1 MQVLPAFIGMAGF
14 VVLTIYPFQQRVP
27 QWSNDLAASM
37 QKAELMNVQ
46 TRASILQ
53 SKAQELFALTTAD
66 AAALASYATAL
77 FSDPTQLPLNN
88 SYPLFSGQKA
98 FPPAAP
104 AGTYTFCIDA
114 LYTKLWSVLQ
124 TTVCVGTALHC
135 CSRDCC
141 SCHMMCCYK
150 LILRRTAKDV

>member
-1 MQVLPAFIGMAGF
+1 VLPAFIGMAGF

-37 QKAELMNVQ
+37 QRAELMNVQ

-53 SKAQELFALTTAD
+53 NKAQELFALTTAD

-98 FPPAAP
+98 FPPATP
-104 AGTYTFCIDA
+104 SGTSTICIDT
-114 LYTKLWSVLQ
+114 LYTKL
-124 TTVCVGTALHC
+124 
-135 CSRDCC
+135 
-141 SCHMMCCYK
+141 
-150 LILRRTAKDV
+150 